1 MGNLFSRMKQ
11 TITADF
17 HDLLDKKEQK
27 NPIGMLN
34 QYLRQCEQETEKVG
48 KLLERQYLLKEEF
61 TREFSQAQN
70 LAEKRKHQ
78 AEIAKQSGETDLM
91 EFALKESLHYEDRA
105 SSLMEAHK
113 SAEVQLAEL
122 EQKYEEMKHKLKDM
136 HLKRMELMGREN
148 IARANYRINRVL
160 DSGRSEAKPVAMFE
174 EMEHYIDR
182 IEHQVHTDYNRH
194 TIDARIVQ
202 LEKELE
208 QKEA

>member
-1 MGNLFSRMKQ
+1 MGNLFNRMKQ
-11 TITADF
+11 TISADF

-61 TREFSQAQN
+61 TREISQAQN

-105 SSLMEAHK
+105 SSLKEAHK

-122 EQKYEEMKHKLKDM
+122 ERKYEEMKHKLKDM

-174 EMEHYIDR
+174 DMEHYIDR

>member
-11 TITADF
+11 TISADF

-61 TREFSQAQN
+61 TREYNQAQS
-70 LAEKRKHQ
+70 LAEKRKNQ
-78 AEIAKQSGETDLM
+78 AEVAKQSGETDLM

-105 SSLMEAHK
+105 QSLMEAHK

-122 EQKYEEMKHKLKDM
+122 ERKYEEMKHKLKDM

-148 IARANYRINRVL
+148 IARANHRINRVL
-160 DSGRSEAKPVAMFE
+160 DAGRTEAKPVAMFE

-182 IEHQVHTDYNRH
+182 IEHKVDTDYNRH
-194 TIDARIVQ
+194 TIDARIAQ

>member
-11 TITADF
+11 TISADF

-61 TREFSQAQN
+61 TREYNQAQN

-78 AEIAKQSGETDLM
+78 AEIAKQSEETDLM
-91 EFALKESLHYEDRA
+91 EFAVKESLHYEDRA
-105 SSLMEAHK
+105 LSLKEAHK

-122 EQKYEEMKHKLKDM
+122 ERKYEEMKHKLKDM
-136 HLKRMELMGREN
+136 HLKRLELMGREN
-148 IARANYRINRVL
+148 IARANNRINRVL
-160 DSGRSEAKPVAMFE
+160 DGSNSEAKPVAMFE

>member
-11 TITADF
+11 TISADF

-61 TREFSQAQN
+61 TREYNQAQN

-91 EFALKESLHYEDRA
+91 EFAVKESLHYEERA
-105 SSLMEAHK
+105 QSLKEAHK

-122 EQKYEEMKHKLKDM
+122 ERKYEEMKHKLKDM
-136 HLKRMELMGREN
+136 HLKRLELMGREN
-148 IARANYRINRVL
+148 TARANNRINRVL
-160 DSGRSEAKPVAMFE
+160 DGGSSEAKPVAMFE

>member
-11 TITADF
+11 TISADF

-61 TREFSQAQN
+61 TREYNQAQN

-91 EFALKESLHYEDRA
+91 EFAVKESLHYEERA
-105 SSLMEAHK
+105 QSLKEAHK
-113 SAEVQLAEL
+113 SAEVQLGEL
-122 EQKYEEMKHKLKDM
+122 ERKYEEMKHKLKDM
-136 HLKRMELMGREN
+136 HLKRLELMGREN
-148 IARANYRINRVL
+148 IARANNRINRVL
-160 DSGRSEAKPVAMFE
+160 DGGSSEAKPVAMFE

>member
-11 TITADF
+11 TISADF

-34 QYLRQCEQETEKVG
+34 QYLRQCEQEAEKVG

-61 TREFSQAQN
+61 TREYNQAQN

-91 EFALKESLHYEDRA
+91 EFAIKESQHYEDRA
-105 SSLMEAHK
+105 LSLKEAHK
-113 SAEVQLAEL
+113 SAEVQLDEL
-122 EQKYEEMKHKLKDM
+122 ERKYEEMKHKLKDM
-136 HLKRMELMGREN
+136 HLKRLELMGREN
-148 IARANYRINRVL
+148 IARANNRINRVL
-160 DSGRSEAKPVAMFE
+160 DGSSSDAKPVAMFE